1 MTKAHQGPVSSLY
14 HCSKFKM
21 SNNTK
26 CWRGCGFTGLL
37 HTATILES
45 RLILITTLNIHV
57 PHNIAI
63 PHPDKYPQETLT
75 FCPRKH
81 APKCSL
87 LHCEEGR
94 HPETTQILI
103 SKKTQK
109 CILGNSSSGIVI
121 SYSGVLS
128 HRQTVRMDLAIL
140 HGVEQNLPNIRHSMS
155 PSVNF
160 SSVVQL
166 CLTLQLHGLQHAR
179 PPCPSSAPGVYS
191 NSCPLSW

>member
-1 MTKAHQGPVSSLY
+1 MSFISL
-14 HCSKFKM
+14 FPRLVM
-21 SNNTK
+21 SLK
-26 CWRGCGFTGLL
+26 IVVYLCGF
-37 HTATILES
+37 
-45 RLILITTLNIHV
+45 V

-166 CLTLQLHGLQHAR
+166 CLTLQLHGLQHTR
-179 PPCPSSAPGVYS
+179 LPCLSPTPRVCP